1 MLAFLGVD
9 QAPCSLSPP
18 HPLPLG
24 KYGPRVRMGSTH
36 WQRGMYFT
44 EGSSVDRKH
53 PALGQGVGV
62 AKCTPYDQRGLDIFH
77 PWIALGRFFPPS
89 AWLPSAPQP
98 EGPHHGRVSD
108 PCPSGLARETSEL
121 PWSLLSVNLF
131 HLKCAFNVNH
141 IKSF

>member
-1 MLAFLGVD
+1 MLIKSH
-9 QAPCSLSPP
+9 APC
-18 HPLPLG
+18 PLPTPCPWENMGRGLG
-24 KYGPRVRMGSTH
+24 WALPTGKGECD
-36 WQRGMYFT
+36 FT

-121 PWSLLSVNLF
+121 PWSLLSLNLF